1 MGVVAMVGCYLVNA
15 ATDISVQIVFM
26 VMMVL
31 LVIQLKLTN
40 KNRKLIFNVVRIT
53 LGITTSL
60 GLLGSMGILL
70 YKIINAKRQS
80 GTKGKML
87 EE

>member
-1 MGVVAMVGCYLVNA
+1 
-15 ATDISVQIVFM
+15 M

-70 YKIINAKRQS
+70 YKIINAKRQN
-80 GTKGKML
+80 GTKGKMV

>member
-1 MGVVAMVGCYLVNA
+1 
-15 ATDISVQIVFM
+15 M